1 MIIAERKPM
10 EEIRSFVKGARKI
23 LLVGCRGCVTVC
35 NAGGAKE
42 VEILASLLRL
52 DSAKEG
58 EGLTVDE
65 LTLER
70 QCDPEYIEE
79 LSGLMDRRYDAVLS
93 MACPIGPQFVSRRYP
108 QERVFPALNSCFLGG
123 AMAHGVWA
131 EHCQACGDCVIHL
144 FGGLCPISR
153 CAKSLLNGPCGGS
166 SGGKCEVSKET
177 DCVWQL
183 IVERI
188 QGEGRMEE
196 FLRQNLVKGWGS
208 SRDGGPR
215 RIVRGE
221 LLR

>member
-10 EEIRSFVKGARKI
+10 NEITGFIEGKAKI
-23 LLVGCRGCVTVC
+23 LVVGCRGCVTVC

-52 DSAKEG
+52 GAEKEG
-58 EGLTVDE
+58 RGLHADE

-70 QCDPEYIEE
+70 QCDPEYVEE
-79 LSGLMDRRYDAVLS
+79 LSQLMDGRYGAVLS
-93 MACPIGPQFVSRRYP
+93 MACPIGPQYLARRYP
-108 QERVFPALNSCFLGG
+108 EARVFPALNTSFLGG
-123 AMAHGVWA
+123 ALAHGVWS
-131 EHCQACGDCVIHL
+131 EFCQACGDCVIHL
-144 FGGLCPISR
+144 FGGFCPISR

-166 SGGKCEVSKET
+166 EGGKCEVSKET

-183 IVERI
+183 IVDKI
-188 QGEGRMEE
+188 TADGTLDAFMAMD
-196 FLRQNLVKGWGS
+196 LVKDWRT

-215 RIVRGE
+215 RIVRQE